1 MAREAAR
8 AQRAPRLAPRL
19 GGGASSGALS
29 RLRLRGLRLLQ
40 VVAVYAAATAG
51 GCAAWLADVP
61 LPWVIGAMLA
71 TTAATLLGLSP
82 RLPGL
87 GRNLGQFVLGMAV
100 GLWFT
105 PEAAAQAASHVGAM
119 LAAAAC
125 TLAVGCLLGL
135 VHARLAGSDMTTAF
149 CSTVPG
155 GPAEMAILA
164 RHYGAPGAP
173 VAIAQTFRIC
183 ALVLIIPPALTWSG
197 ITGREFFAPVQ
208 VPFDPL
214 GFALIAALSTAAAWL
229 CLRLRVVNAWFLAP
243 TAVVSALTASGV
255 SLSSVPWP
263 LIEVSQVALGASLGA
278 MFDRRVLAEARRFLP
293 AAAAVMALLIAATTG
308 IALLLARFTGLP
320 SATLILSLAPGSVTE
335 MAVTAKVLQLGVP
348 LVTAFHLVRIFLIVL
363 TTPWLLAALHWTSR
377 RLQAK

>member
-1 MAREAAR
+1 MAIF
-8 AQRAPRLAPRL
+8 
-19 GGGASSGALS
+19 S
-29 RLRLRGLRLLQ
+29 LRGVRPLQ
-40 VVAVYAAATAG
+40 LVAVYLIAAAG
-51 GCAAWLADVP
+51 GLVAFLAHIP

-71 TTAATLLGLSP
+71 TTAATLCGLSP

-87 GRNLGQFVLGMAV
+87 GRNLGQFTLGMAV

-119 LAAAAC
+119 LTAAVS

-135 VHARLAGSDMTTAF
+135 VHARFAGSDMTTAF

-173 VAIAQTFRIC
+173 VAIAQTLRIC

-197 ITGREFFAPVQ
+197 VAGQDLFTRAEPAFA
-208 VPFDPL
+208 PL
-214 GFALIAALSTAAAWL
+214 GFAAMVAGSAAATWL
-229 CLRLRVVNAWFLAP
+229 AIKLRVVNAWFLAP
-243 TAVVSALTASGV
+243 TAVVSTLTASGI
-255 SLSSVPWP
+255 SLSSVPFP
-263 LIEVSQVALGASLGA
+263 LIEMAQVALGASLGA
-278 MFDRRVLAEARRFLP
+278 MFERRLLLEARRFLP
-293 AAAAVMALLIAATTG
+293 ATLAITALLIAATTG
-308 IALLLARFTGLP
+308 IALLLAQATGLP
-320 SATLILSLAPGSVTE
+320 AATLILSLAPGSVTE

-363 TTPWLLAALHWTSR
+363 STPWLLAALHWTAR